1 MIEDNVVFRLRQDS
15 IFCICVILYSYLY
28 LCLYLYLMIEEN
40 SVFRQRQAGGR
51 ITENML
57 CAGNEEQGSDT
68 CQVGMRKRKMP

>member
-1 MIEDNVVFRLRQDS
+1 MIREMIEDNVVFRLRQDS
-15 IFCICVILYSYLY
+15 IFCICVILYS
-28 LCLYLYLMIEEN
+28 YLYLMIEEN